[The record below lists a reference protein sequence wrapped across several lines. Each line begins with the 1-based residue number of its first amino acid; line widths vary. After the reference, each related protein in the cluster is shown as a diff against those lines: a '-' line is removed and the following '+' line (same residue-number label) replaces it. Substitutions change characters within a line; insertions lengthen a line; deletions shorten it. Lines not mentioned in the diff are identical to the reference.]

1 MSLQS
6 VLTDKKTRGIYG
18 EVNLKHILSNV
29 FGDKNDSIYQLQ
41 HTFSTGVI
49 ADAVLYAPDPL
60 GTICIDSKFPLEHY
74 QLMVD
79 RNVSAK
85 EREEYEKQFKRL
97 IWEHAVGADHYLVYI
112 LPHTEEVKKYIS
124 NDCYLLTQKYEK
136 VDFTSF
142 DFSRK
147 GEFYINIV
155 AVFQNP
161 VSYRIVYEPF
171 EIIHKSNI
179 VKYFFLLLILLSF
192 TLVGYIWYLRYKKE
206 KEAKD
211 KE

>member
-1 MSLQS
+1 MVAFKNYYPTLNIELNMNERKKYEGVELSYNYIGEKI
-6 VLTDKKTRGIYG
+6 VL
-18 EVNLKHILSNV
+18 
-29 FGDKNDSIYQLQ
+29 DSINMDKYNEM
-41 HTFSTGVI
+41 
-49 ADAVLYAPDPL
+49 
-60 GTICIDSKFPLEHY
+60 KF
-74 QLMVD
+74 MIT
-79 RNVSAK
+79 
-85 EREEYEKQFKRL
+85 YEKQFKRL

>member
-1 MSLQS
+1 M
-6 VLTDKKTRGIYG
+6 
-18 EVNLKHILSNV
+18 
-29 FGDKNDSIYQLQ
+29 
-41 HTFSTGVI
+41 
-49 ADAVLYAPDPL
+49 
-60 GTICIDSKFPLEHY
+60 
-74 QLMVD
+74 
-79 RNVSAK
+79 
-85 EREEYEKQFKRL
+85 
-97 IWEHAVGADHYLVYI
+97 WEHIIGVDHYLVYI
-112 LPHTEEVKKYIS
+112 FPHKKDILNLIN